1 MYNKSRMD
9 YNKLKILKSGS
20 DIRGIASQLT
30 ADITL
35 TDEAVY
41 CIIRAF
47 CIWYRQEYS
56 QNASSIAVGH
66 DVRISTDR
74 ILKQV
79 IKAATDEGINAVDC
93 GLCSTPSMFMLLKSS
108 FGCDASVMITASH
121 LPADRNGLK
130 FFTPDGGLD
139 GKDIDRILAIAAQE
153 NFNKIAAERGAV
165 ERRSFLADYCAMLV
179 EKVRTACG
187 ERIPLAGMKIIV
199 DAGNG
204 AGSFFCDMV
213 LQPLGADTRGSIFL
227 EPDGTFPNH
236 VPNPEDRQ
244 AMACLKEAV
253 LKEHADLGIIF
264 DTDVDRAGAV
274 DCDGL
279 EINRNKLIAL
289 TTTMVLGDRGGTI
302 VTDSVTSSGLT
313 KFIEARGG
321 RHLRFKRGY
330 KNVIDEA
337 VRRNKSGEYCPLAI
351 ETSGHAAFADNYFLD
366 DGAYLV
372 TRILIC
378 LAKQTKNKQKLGDL
392 IKDLE
397 YPVEENE
404 IRINFKD
411 GVENFGEEAE
421 KIIED
426 VKQRAVRDKLDIAP
440 DNYEGVKVSF
450 GKDDGN
456 GWFLLRMSVHDPV
469 MPINFES
476 NSSGGNKIIATK
488 LFEILKDHPSLDT
501 SNLLKFIQNT

>member
-1 MYNKSRMD
+1 MD

-20 DIRGIASQLT
+20 DIRGIASRLT
-30 ADITL
+30 TNITL

-47 CIWYRQEYS
+47 CIWYRQKYS
-56 QNASSIAVGH
+56 QNACSVAVGH
-66 DVRISTDR
+66 DVRISADR

-79 IKAATDEGINAVDC
+79 IRALTDEGINAVDC

-139 GKDIDRILAIAAQE
+139 GDDIDKIIEIAALE
-153 NFNKIAAERGAV
+153 NFDKIAKERGAV
-165 ERRSFLADYCAMLV
+165 NSRTFLTDYCAMLV
-179 EKVRTACG
+179 SKVRSACG
-187 ERIPLAGMKIIV
+187 EQTPLADKKIIV

-204 AGSFFCDMV
+204 AGGFFCNMV
-213 LQPLGADTRGSIFL
+213 LQPLGADTNGSIFL

-236 VPNPEDRQ
+236 IPNPENKQ
-244 AMACLKEAV
+244 AMAYLKEAV
-253 LKEHADLGIIF
+253 LREHADLGIIF

-274 DCDGL
+274 DSDGL
-279 EINRNKLIAL
+279 EINRNRLIAL
-289 TTTMVLGDRGGTI
+289 AATMVLDCRGGTI

-313 KFIEARGG
+313 KFIEEHGG

-337 VRRNKSGEYCPLAI
+337 VRRNQAGEYCPLAI

-378 LAKQTKNKQKLGDL
+378 LAKQTKKKQKLGEL

-397 YPVEENE
+397 SPIEENE
-404 IRINFKD
+404 IRVCFK
-411 GVENFGEEAE
+411 GKAENFGEEAE

-426 VKQRAVRDKLDIAP
+426 VRQKSVHNNLDVAT

-450 GKDDGN
+450 GKGDGN

-476 NSSGGNKIIATK
+476 NLPGGNRIIASK
-488 LFEILKDHPSLDT
+488 LFEMLKDYPSLDT